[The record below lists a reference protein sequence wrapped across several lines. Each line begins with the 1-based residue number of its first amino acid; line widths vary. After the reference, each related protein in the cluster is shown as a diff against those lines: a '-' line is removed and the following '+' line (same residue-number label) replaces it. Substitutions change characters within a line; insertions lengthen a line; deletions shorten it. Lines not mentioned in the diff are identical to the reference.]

1 MISPNAHVDP
11 SAKIAD
17 DVKIH
22 PFAFIDKDVEI
33 GPGCEIFPYASIMRG
48 TRMGKNCRVF
58 QGAIVGAEPQDF
70 RWKGGFTYCHIG
82 DNVTIR
88 EHVIINRGIHPDDKE
103 GTRIGPD
110 TFIMANAHVGHDTH
124 VVGKT
129 VLGNGA
135 TVAGD
140 CLIGECSILSSNV
153 VVHEKSKVG
162 KWTLIKGG
170 CRISGNVPP
179 YIILAHN
186 PAAYFGVNAIVM
198 KKHGF
203 TEDQIDDIA
212 KAYRNIYQ
220 SSISVFTALRRIEAD
235 IQPSEIRS
243 EIVDFIGG
251 NQLKIVGVPTDMLD

>member
-1 MISPNAHVDP
+1 MISQLAYIDP

-17 DVKIH
+17 NVKIH

-33 GPGCEIFPYASIMRG
+33 AEGCEIFPYASIMRG
-48 TRMGKNCRVF
+48 TRMGRNCRVF

-88 EHVIINRGIHPDDKE
+88 EHVIINRGIRPE
-103 GTRIGPD
+103 EQGTVIGSD
-110 TFIMANAHVGHDTH
+110 SFIMANAHVSHDTV
-124 VVGKT
+124 VVGKA
-129 VLGNGA
+129 VLGNGV

-140 CLIGECSILSSNV
+140 CHIDACSILSSNV
-153 VVHEKSKVG
+153 IVHEKSKVG
-162 KWTLIKGG
+162 KWVLVKGG

-179 YIILAHN
+179 FVILAHN

-203 TEDQIDDIA
+203 TEPQIDDIA
-212 KAYRNIYQ
+212 KAYRNVYQ
-220 SSISVFTALRRIEAD
+220 TGISVFNALRRIEAD
-235 IQPSEIRS
+235 IAPSEIRAD
-243 EIVDFIGG
+243 IVNFITG
-251 NQLKIVGVPTDMLD
+251 NDLRIVGVPTDMLD